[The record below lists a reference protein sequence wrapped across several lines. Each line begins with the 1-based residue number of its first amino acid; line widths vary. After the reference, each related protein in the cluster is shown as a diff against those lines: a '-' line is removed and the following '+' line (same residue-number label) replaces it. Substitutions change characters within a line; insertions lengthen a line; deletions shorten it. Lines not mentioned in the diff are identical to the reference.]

1 MGFRMVI
8 FTDSS
13 SLVGSSSIE
22 IAESD
27 EPQAVR
33 SAVGF
38 QCVLECQLG
47 CAIGIDG
54 LTRAI
59 FSNRASCWI
68 AINCR
73 RRRKDELAHA
83 RIHDRIQQRDCSR
96 DIVLK
101 IFSWILY
108 RLAHVGVRRK
118 MHNGIAAVEGFGE
131 LRGIRD
137 ITDDEFESC
146 RQLFMAGAKVVIND
160 DFVAPALEC
169 VRSVTANV
177 ASSPNH

>member
-1 MGFRMVI
+1 MGLRLVN

-13 SLVGSSSIE
+13 SLVGSSSIA

-47 CAIGIDG
+47 CAIGIDR

-73 RRRKDELAHA
+73 RRRKDELAYA

-108 RLAHVGVRRK
+108 RLADVGVRRK
-118 MHNGIAAVEGFGE
+118 MHDGITAVECFGE

-146 RQLFMAGAKVVIND
+146 RQPCMACA
-160 DFVAPALEC
+160 
-169 VRSVTANV
+169 
-177 ASSPNH
+177 